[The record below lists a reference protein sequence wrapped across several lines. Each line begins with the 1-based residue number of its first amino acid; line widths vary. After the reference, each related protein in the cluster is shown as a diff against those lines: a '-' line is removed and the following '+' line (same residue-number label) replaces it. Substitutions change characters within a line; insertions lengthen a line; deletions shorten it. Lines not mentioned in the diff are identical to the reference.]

1 MRTIVIG
8 GGLAGLSAAWALIQR
23 GQSVTVLE
31 AREGVALETSFANA
45 GMLTPS
51 MPEPWNGPGVMRDLF
66 AALFN
71 P

>member
-31 AREGVALETSFANA
+31 AREGVALETSFANS

-51 MPEPWNGPGVMRDLF
+51 IKLVASGDWEF
-66 AALFN
+66 ISC
-71 P
+71 